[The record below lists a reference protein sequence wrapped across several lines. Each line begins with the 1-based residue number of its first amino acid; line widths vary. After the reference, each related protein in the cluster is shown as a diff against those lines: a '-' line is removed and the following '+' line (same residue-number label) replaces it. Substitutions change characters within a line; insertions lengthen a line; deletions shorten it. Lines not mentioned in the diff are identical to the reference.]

1 MAMALRLVFAL
12 AQLLQLSKAAHP
24 RFALVE
30 NAIETMWQRPDGA
43 VKGLFFIAH
52 GCKHQGPDVFT
63 EVTETGA
70 PFKECAQSKYGKCLG
85 LPEEVSLR
93 RYALSRGYVVMSV
106 SGGSGVQ
113 SCWYGNS
120 DVPKVA
126 KAVAHVRQEEKLG
139 PEMPL
144 FALGASSGGDFVGL
158 LPGADSSSL
167 GKLACIVPEV
177 MSVDSEVNAN
187 VPTLFI
193 HMPKDK
199 RTAAGVQENIQD
211 LKSRNVRVSEIRAEP
226 QKITEEFL
234 MKCMDAKKAQQLVKV
249 YQEDGIIDSDG
260 FLTNDGRS
268 RFWTGSAEKV
278 LGTSESLVP
287 DESCL
292 SELMNVA
299 WAMHE
304 FTSQFAK
311 EVFDFCEGKEIS
323 HSLIQESSGWKTE
336 LGPIEVF
343 EFGEANRPLAVA
355 IHGMAKSKIHE
366 WDLTAEELAKAG
378 YHVLVPNF
386 HSSPDLK
393 PGTISTGAIKSIL
406 QNLMLKSEQQQIS
419 LLLGKSWGG
428 GVASKIAADPLF
440 KVNKLVLV
448 APAEIFK
455 WPSDCEVA
463 LFWTED
469 DAVVPIK
476 RADANP
482 DLIRKLEFFHKEK
495 TGGHQILDA
504 YVPLI
509 RDFAVKPRSVELIQ
523 TNTRTEP
530 SFEPFKMFMILLIGV
545 ALPGFMYYKRY
556 LNEKR
561 YEKRSPRGASPI
573 DAIGARE

>member
-1 MAMALRLVFAL
+1 
-12 AQLLQLSKAAHP
+12 
-24 RFALVE
+24 
-30 NAIETMWQRPDGA
+30 MWQRPDGP

-70 PFKECAQSKYGKCLG
+70 PFKECAKSKYGKCLG

-113 SCWYGNS
+113 SCWHGNS

-126 KAVAHVRQEEKLG
+126 KAVAHVRQEESLD

-144 FALGASSGGDFVGL
+144 FALGASSGGGFVGL
-158 LPGADSSSL
+158 LPGAESSSGL
-167 GKLACIVPEV
+167 GKLACIVPEI
-177 MSVDSEVNAN
+177 MSVDSEVNKK

-193 HMPKDK
+193 HMPKDT

-211 LKSRNVRVSEIRAEP
+211 LKSRHVRVSEIRAQP
-226 QKITEEFL
+226 QKVTQEFL
-234 MKCMDAKKAQQLVKV
+234 MKCIDAKKAEQLVKA
-249 YQEDGIIDSDG
+249 YQEDGIIDSEG

-278 LGTSESLVP
+278 LGTSESLVA
-287 DESCL
+287 DESCM

-336 LGPIEVF
+336 LGPIEVS
-343 EFGEANRPLAVA
+343 EFGETNRPLVIA
-355 IHGMAKSKIHE
+355 IPGMAKSKIHE
-366 WDLTAEELAKAG
+366 WDVTAEELAKVG

-386 HSSPDLK
+386 HSLPDME
-393 PGTISTGAIKSIL
+393 PGTISIGAIKSIVK
-406 QNLMLKSEQQQIS
+406 NLMMKSDKREIS
-419 LLLGKSWGG
+419 MLLGKSWGG
-428 GVASKIAADPLF
+428 GVASKIAADRKF
-440 KVNKLVLV
+440 KVQKLVLV
-448 APAEIFK
+448 APAEMST

-476 RADANP
+476 RADTHP
-482 DLIRKLEFFHKEK
+482 DLIKKLDFFHKEK

-509 RDFAVKPRSVELIQ
+509 RDFAVKPRSVNLVQ
-523 TNTRTEP
+523 TNARMEP
-530 SFEPFKMFMILLIGV
+530 QSFEPFKMFMIVLIGV
-545 ALPGFMYYKRY
+545 GLPGFMYYKRY

>member
-1 MAMALRLVFAL
+1 MALHFVFAL
-12 AQLLQLSKAAHP
+12 VLLQLCKAAHP

-43 VKGLFFIAH
+43 VKGVFFIAH

-70 PFKECAQSKYGKCLG
+70 EFKECAQSKFGKCLG
-85 LPEEVSLR
+85 LPEEVNLR

-113 SCWYGNS
+113 SCWYGAR

-158 LPGADSSSL
+158 LPGAESSSGL
-167 GKLACIVPEV
+167 GKLACIVPEI
-177 MSVDSEVNAN
+177 MPVDSTVNTN

-193 HMPKDK
+193 HMPRDK

-226 QKITEEFL
+226 QKVTEEFL
-234 MKCMDAKKAQQLVKV
+234 TKCVDAKKAEQLVKA
-249 YQEDGIIDSDG
+249 YQEGGIIDSDG
-260 FLTNDGRS
+260 FLTNDGRT
-268 RFWTGSAEKV
+268 RFWTATTEKV
-278 LGTSESLVP
+278 LGTEKDSLVP
-287 DESCL
+287 DESCM

-311 EVFDFCEGKEIS
+311 EVFDFCEGKDIS
-323 HSLIQESSGWKTE
+323 YALIQESSDGWKTE

-343 EFGEANRPLAVA
+343 EFGKANQPLAVA

-366 WDLTAEELAKAG
+366 WDPTAEELAKAG

-386 HSSPDLK
+386 HSLQDLK
-393 PGTISTGAIKSIL
+393 PGTISTGAIKTIL
-406 QNLMLKSEQQQIS
+406 QNLMTQSKQQQIS

-440 KVNKLVLV
+440 KVKKLVLV
-448 APAEIFK
+448 APAEMSK
-455 WPSDCEVA
+455 WPSDCQVA

-476 RADANP
+476 RADAHP
-482 DLIRKLEFFHKEK
+482 ELIEKLDFFHKEK

-509 RDFAVKPRSVELIQ
+509 RDFAVKPVPRSVELIQ
-523 TNTRTEP
+523 TNARTDP
-530 SFEPFKMFMILLIGV
+530 QSFEPFKMFMILLIGV
-545 ALPGFMYYKRY
+545 GLPGFMYYKRY
-556 LNEKR
+556 VNEKR
-561 YEKRSPRGASPI
+561 YEKRSPRG
-573 DAIGARE
+573 DVLGARE